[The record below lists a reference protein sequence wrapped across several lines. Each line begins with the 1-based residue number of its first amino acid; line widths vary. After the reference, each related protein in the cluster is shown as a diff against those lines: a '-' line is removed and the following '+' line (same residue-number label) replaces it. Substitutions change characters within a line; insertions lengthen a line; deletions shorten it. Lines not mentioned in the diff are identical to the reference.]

1 VFNVSII
8 ICLVKE
14 TKNRIKLQQM
24 KFFRQNSSVSKSL
37 LRDDLSQNILITSL
51 SLIPLSVADKDNKR
65 ESRQILTSNRF
76 TSFISTMSNDEP
88 KSMILMR
95 RRHAIVELSAKK
107 IIAKLL
113 SSLKREKK
121 DSQVRVVVTILLV
134 NISFIILTTPL
145 AILQII
151 NQIRYNNAI
160 KFKKAY
166 SDEEDFETTK
176 SLFELFQYIN
186 HSINFFLYCLGGQ
199 TFRTETKKLFNE
211 IYFSIFKGR

>member
-14 TKNRIKLQQM
+14 TKNRIKLQQI
-24 KFFRQNSSVSKSL
+24 KIYRKDSTVSKQMQVEYSSKKFSL
-37 LRDDLSQNILITSL
+37 NNKDASQ
-51 SLIPLSVADKDNKR
+51 PLSSKRCFSSTDK
-65 ESRQILTSNRF
+65 QIIEPNLIVSMQRRF
-76 TSFISTMSNDEP
+76 VIAEFNS
-88 KSMILMR
+88 
-95 RRHAIVELSAKK
+95 KK
-107 IIAKLL
+107 IIEQLALR
-113 SSLKREKK
+113 LKHEKTN
-121 DSQVRVVVTILLV
+121 SQVRVVVTILLV
-134 NISFIILTTPL
+134 NISFIILSTPL